1 MTETTSHKQ
10 ETMARGI
17 AIAQDVGLVPIPV
30 SLEEMTPVFDLH
42 RLNKE
47 IDSSKSA
54 RSNALYWASPRNR
67 AGCPFI
73 PKPSQ
78 DKALHVLVERAR
90 AFVESSEA
98 EDAAFIARRQQLRQN
113 AKAFLEKYDLTP

>member
-1 MTETTSHKQ
+1 MSKISSHKQ

-30 SLEEMTPVFDLH
+30 PIEDMTPVFDLH

-54 RSNALYWASPRNR
+54 RSNALYWASPKNR

-78 DKALHVLVERAR
+78 EKALEVLLERSK
-90 AFVESSEA
+90 AFVENSEA
-98 EDAAFIARRQQLRQN
+98 EDAAFLAKRRQLRQN
-113 AKAFLEKYDLTP
+113 AKAFLEKYGATP